1 MLDKIRN
8 CDITDDLFDSM
19 IFCVTGFNKRQREQL
34 CKIIKDRGGMIFDK
48 VSSSV
53 THVLSARTDIHSNQE
68 VTLVKEWAYFEMCS
82 SHMTCAQCT
91 TVQIEKSRYRRSEWF
106 KSKSEKSCGRDSV
119 RWKLLESSIKNFIVK
134 F

>member
-53 THVLSARTDIHSNQE
+53 THVLAAKTDIHSNPE
-68 VTLVKEWAYFEMCS
+68 VALIKDRAYFEKYARHITHATWVTIDIS
-82 SHMTCAQCT
+82 
-91 TVQIEKSRYRRSEWF
+91 
-106 KSKSEKSCGRDSV
+106 
-119 RWKLLESSIKNFIVK
+119 
-134 F
+134 

>member
-34 CKIIKDRGGMIFDK
+34 CKIIKDRGGMIFEK

-53 THVLSARTDIHSNQE
+53 THVLAARTDIHSNPE
-68 VTLVKEWAYFEMCS
+68 VNLVKEWAYFEKIVNRAS
-82 SHMTCAQCT
+82 
-91 TVQIEKSRYRRSEWF
+91 IETFIY
-106 KSKSEKSCGRDSV
+106 DS
-119 RWKLLESSIKNFIVK
+119 
-134 F
+134 

>member
-53 THVLSARTDIHSNQE
+53 THVLAAKTDIHSNPE
-68 VTLVKEWAYFEMCS
+68 VALIKEWAYFEKLAH
-82 SHMTCAQCT
+82 HMTHSA
-91 TVQIEKSRYRRSEWF
+91 
-106 KSKSEKSCGRDSV
+106 
-119 RWKLLESSIKNFIVK
+119 
-134 F
+134 

>member
-34 CKIIKDRGGMIFDK
+34 CKIIKDRGGMIFEK

-53 THVLSARTDIHSNQE
+53 THVLAARTDIHSNPE
-68 VTLVKEWAYFEMCS
+68 VTLVKEWAYCDTRS
-82 SHMTCAQCT
+82 SHMTRAYCK

-106 KSKSEKSCGRDSV
+106 KSESQKGHDRD
-119 RWKLLESSIKNFIVK
+119 FTTTQPIVVLH
-134 F
+134 